1 MMIKTIR
8 EFSNFDVFAIVK
20 ELDSILSNSTILNV
34 YEVEDILLLKIK
46 TKNGRKNLII
56 NRDSRINLTE
66 YDYPI
71 PNYPR
76 QYIRSLRKLLKNRT
90 ILNISQHKFDRII
103 VIELRYDNKSWKFV
117 IELFNKG
124 NFLLLN
130 EDNIIKIAKKYKK
143 FKDRDILAN
152 REYEF
157 PKSHKYD
164 FLTIDKKDFY
174 DLFSVSNVEI
184 VRNIS
189 RQIHISGLYS
199 EEICHRANIDKKTLS
214 ENLSEKDYVNLF
226 DAFKKLRN
234 KLLFGEID
242 AQIIFDQDG
251 KEISVLPF
259 EIDILKNNN
268 KKEFASF
275 NEAVDE
281 YYAKIDSESL
291 MSPKDQRIQDLIKN
305 QKKIL
310 KNQLEYLEESKKKK
324 KKWYEI
330 GELIYTNLHSLE
342 KLHDVILNAKEKGYN
357 WDEINNKLNN
367 AKKEKINEAE
377 VFEKVI
383 PSTKQ
388 LLLKLNEYEVY
399 IDLKKSIGENANQIY
414 KKGKKAEKKII
425 GTLEAIKKSQD
436 TIENLEI
443 EKESIE
449 MEVDFLLKKPRKK
462 WYEKFRWFITSDN
475 FLVIGGRDSTSNEII
490 FKKHLDPTDLVF
502 HTNFPGSPLVVIKNP
517 DNLEIKPKSLEE
529 TAIFVASF
537 SRAWKENWGV
547 VDVFYVNPNQI
558 SKSPPSG
565 EFLSKGS
572 FIISGKKNFI
582 KNIKTELAIGLILE
596 ELDSKTKEN
605 RKIFYPKLMV
615 GPISAIQTLTEIF
628 IKVSPSKSSGLTKG
642 KLAKGIKTYFIKNIK
657 EELRMWVKLLSLD
670 MILLYL
676 PSGFS
681 NIVK

>member
-1 MMIKTIR
+1 MIKTIR
-8 EFSNFDVFAIVK
+8 EFSNFDVFVIVK
-20 ELDSILSNSTILNV
+20 ELDSVLSNSSILNI
-34 YEVEDILLLKIK
+34 YEIEDLLLLKIN

-56 NRDSRINLTE
+56 KRDSRINLTE

-76 QYIRSLRKLLKNRT
+76 QYIMSLRKLLKNRT
-90 ILNISQHKFDRII
+90 ISKVSQHKFDRII
-103 VIELRYDNKSWKFV
+103 IIELMYDDKPWKLV

-130 EDNIIKIAKKYKK
+130 EDNIIKIAKKYRK

-152 REYEF
+152 REYKF
-157 PKSHKYD
+157 PESHKYD

-174 DLFSVSNVEI
+174 DLFSVPNVEI

-199 EEICHRANIDKKTLS
+199 EEICHRANIDKKTLT
-214 ENLSEKDYVNLF
+214 ENLSDKDYDDLF
-226 DAFKKLRN
+226 DAFRRLRN
-234 KLLFGEID
+234 NLLFGEIE
-242 AQIIFDQDG
+242 AQIIFDQNG

-259 EIDILKNNN
+259 EIDLLKKNS
-268 KKEFASF
+268 KKKFPSF

-281 YYAKIDSESL
+281 YYSKIDSVSL
-291 MSPKDQRIQDLIKN
+291 ISPKDQRIQDLIKN

-330 GELIYTNLHSLE
+330 GEFIYNNLHSLE
-342 KLHDVILNAKEKGYN
+342 KLHYVILNAREKGYN

-367 AKKEKINEAE
+367 AKREKMNEAE
-377 VFEKVI
+377 FFERII
-383 PSTKQ
+383 PSKKQ

-399 IDLKKSIGENANQIY
+399 TDLMKSIGENANQIY

-436 TIENLEI
+436 TIEKLEI

-462 WYEKFRWFITSDN
+462 WYEKFRWFKTSDN
-475 FLVIGGRDSTSNEII
+475 FLIIGGRDSTSNEII
-490 FKKHLDPTDLVF
+490 FKKHLEPTDLVF

-517 DNLEIKPKSLEE
+517 ENQEITPIALEE

-547 VDVFYVNPNQI
+547 VDVFYVKPDQI

-582 KNIKTELAIGLILE
+582 KNVKTELAIGLIFVELE
-596 ELDSKTKEN
+596 SKTREN
-605 RKIFYPKLMV
+605 RKAFYPKLMV
-615 GPISAIQTLTEIF
+615 GPNSAIQTLTNIS
-628 IKVSPSKSSGLTKG
+628 IRIAPSKSSGLTKG
-642 KLAKGIKTYFIKNIK
+642 KLAKGIKTYFIKHVN

-681 NIVK
+681 IIVK

>member
-1 MMIKTIR
+1 MIKTIR
-8 EFSNFDVFAIVK
+8 EFSNFDVFVIVK
-20 ELDSILSNSTILNV
+20 ELDSVLSNSSILNI
-34 YEVEDILLLKIK
+34 YEIEDLLLLKIN

-56 NRDSRINLTE
+56 KRDSRINLTE

-76 QYIRSLRKLLKNRT
+76 QYIMSLRKLLKNRT
-90 ILNISQHKFDRII
+90 ISKVSQHKFDRII
-103 VIELRYDNKSWKFV
+103 IIELMYDDKPWKLV

-130 EDNIIKIAKKYKK
+130 EDNIIKIAKKYRK

-152 REYEF
+152 REYKF
-157 PKSHKYD
+157 PESHKYD

-174 DLFSVSNVEI
+174 DLFSVPNVEI

-199 EEICHRANIDKKTLS
+199 EEICHRANIDKKTLT
-214 ENLSEKDYVNLF
+214 ENLSDKDYDDLF
-226 DAFKKLRN
+226 DAFRRLRN
-234 KLLFGEID
+234 NLLFGEIE
-242 AQIIFDQDG
+242 AQIIFDQNG

-259 EIDILKNNN
+259 EIDLLKKNS
-268 KKEFASF
+268 KKKFPSF

-281 YYAKIDSESL
+281 YYSKIDSVSL
-291 MSPKDQRIQDLIKN
+291 ISPKDQRIQDLIKN

-330 GELIYTNLHSLE
+330 GEFIYNNLHSLE
-342 KLHDVILNAKEKGYN
+342 KLHYVILNAREKGYN

-367 AKKEKINEAE
+367 AKREKMNEAE
-377 VFEKVI
+377 FFERII
-383 PSTKQ
+383 PSKKQ

-399 IDLKKSIGENANQIY
+399 TDLMKSIGENANQIY

-436 TIENLEI
+436 TIEKLEI

-462 WYEKFRWFITSDN
+462 WYEKFRWFKTSDN
-475 FLVIGGRDSTSNEII
+475 FLIIGGRDSTSNEII
-490 FKKHLDPTDLVF
+490 FKKHLEPTELGF

-517 DNLEIKPKSLEE
+517 ENQEITPIALEE

-547 VDVFYVNPNQI
+547 VDVFYVKPDQI

-582 KNIKTELAIGLILE
+582 KNVKTELAIGLIFVELE
-596 ELDSKTKEN
+596 SKTRED
-605 RKIFYPKLMV
+605 RKAFYPKLMV
-615 GPISAIQTLTEIF
+615 GPNSAIQTLTNIS
-628 IKVSPSKSSGLTKG
+628 IRIAPSKSSGLTKG
-642 KLAKGIKTYFIKNIK
+642 KLAKGIKTYFIKYVN

-681 NIVK
+681 IIVK

>member
-1 MMIKTIR
+1 MIKTIR
-8 EFSNFDVFAIVK
+8 EFSNFDVFVIVK
-20 ELDSILSNSTILNV
+20 ELDSVLSNSSILNI
-34 YEVEDILLLKIK
+34 YEIEDLLLLKIN

-56 NRDSRINLTE
+56 KRDSRINLTE

-76 QYIRSLRKLLKNRT
+76 QYIMSLRKLLKNRT
-90 ILNISQHKFDRII
+90 ISKVSQHKFDRII
-103 VIELRYDNKSWKFV
+103 IIELMYDDKPWKLV

-130 EDNIIKIAKKYKK
+130 EDNIIKIAKKYRK

-152 REYEF
+152 REYKF
-157 PKSHKYD
+157 PESHKYD

-174 DLFSVSNVEI
+174 DLFSVPNVEI

-199 EEICHRANIDKKTLS
+199 EEICHRANIDKKTLT
-214 ENLSEKDYVNLF
+214 ENLSDKDYDDLF
-226 DAFKKLRN
+226 DAFRRLRN
-234 KLLFGEID
+234 NLLFGEIE
-242 AQIIFDQDG
+242 AQIIFDQNG

-259 EIDILKNNN
+259 EIDLLKKNS
-268 KKEFASF
+268 KKKFPSF

-281 YYAKIDSESL
+281 YYSKIDSVSL
-291 MSPKDQRIQDLIKN
+291 ISPKDQRIQDLIKN

-330 GELIYTNLHSLE
+330 GEFIYNNLHSLE
-342 KLHDVILNAKEKGYN
+342 KLHYVILNAREKGYN

-367 AKKEKINEAE
+367 AKREKMNEAE
-377 VFEKVI
+377 FFERII
-383 PSTKQ
+383 PSKKQ

-399 IDLKKSIGENANQIY
+399 TDLMKSIGENANQIY

-436 TIENLEI
+436 TIEKLEI

-462 WYEKFRWFITSDN
+462 WYEKFRWFKTSDN
-475 FLVIGGRDSTSNEII
+475 FLIIGGRDSTSNEII
-490 FKKHLDPTDLVF
+490 FKKHLEPTDLVF

-517 DNLEIKPKSLEE
+517 ENQEITPIALEE

-547 VDVFYVNPNQI
+547 VDVFYVKPDQI

-582 KNIKTELAIGLILE
+582 KNVKTELAIGLIFVELE
-596 ELDSKTKEN
+596 SKTREN
-605 RKIFYPKLMV
+605 RKAFYPKLMV
-615 GPISAIQTLTEIF
+615 GPNSAIQTLTNIS
-628 IKVSPSKSSGLTKG
+628 IRIAPSKSSGLTKG
-642 KLAKGIKTYFIKNIK
+642 KLAKGIKTYFIKYVN

-681 NIVK
+681 IMVK